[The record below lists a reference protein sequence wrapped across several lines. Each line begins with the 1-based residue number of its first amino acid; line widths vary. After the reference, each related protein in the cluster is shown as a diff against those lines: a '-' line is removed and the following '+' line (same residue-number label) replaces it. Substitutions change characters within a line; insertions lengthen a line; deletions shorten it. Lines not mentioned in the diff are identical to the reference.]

1 MKHFK
6 LDKRSVTNLPLKLAI
21 RPVPVCADGGGNI
34 TANTALWKEV
44 Q

>member
-1 MKHFK
+1 MEHFK
-6 LDKRSVTNLPLKLAI
+6 LVKWSVTNLPLKLAI
-21 RPVPVCADGGGNI
+21 RPVPISADGGGNI